1 MNLLAR
7 AVGFAFW
14 LSLLLMAGC
23 ASSHVM
29 IGNARPAIKPE
40 EVKLYVT
47 PPPKYEEIALVDAA
61 SHSSWA
67 IGDQGKTDVV
77 IRRMKEEAAKLG
89 ANGILIQGVGS
100 QAAGSVGVG
109 NAYST
114 GSNSAFGTG
123 ISGTVF
129 MKSGRGLAIYV
140 PPGAER

>member
-14 LSLLLMAGC
+14 FSFLLMAGC

-61 SHSSWA
+61 SHSSFA
-67 IGDQGKTDVV
+67 MGDQAKMDVV
-77 IRRMKEEAAKLG
+77 IRRLKEEAAKLG
-89 ANGILIQGVGS
+89 ANGVLIHGVGNES
-100 QAAGSVGVG
+100 AGAVGVG

-123 ISGTVF
+123 FSGTVF

-140 PPGAER
+140 PPDAER